1 MTRPDFS
8 DVRPD
13 VAEYITSLEQ
23 DTAQKQQELGQRE
36 ERIAQ
41 LENRVADMMQ
51 MLQNLQRLYFG
62 KKSERIH
69 IPAMVDGAEQLSIFS
84 QEEPPVLPEVPN
96 QDAEMVEV
104 SGHKRKKKRTQE
116 EIIADL
122 PVVIHEHTIPQDE
135 LHCPRCGN
143 GDLEYIGKELVYT
156 EYVRVPAHVDR
167 HEHYVEKYAC
177 HACEDGTAAC
187 DSCDHAS
194 AETCANCPD
203 KPRMVVIA
211 AKLPEE
217 FSHPLIKGS
226 KASSSIFSQIIY
238 DKFELAIPEY
248 RQEKEWERLGFPL
261 SRQTMSNWILR
272 VDKDYLQSMVAY
284 MLRAVKKA
292 SSVVNCD
299 ETPVKVLDEKTDRG
313 NPKKCHM
320 WVVRSGK
327 YETKQL
333 VVFNF
338 RASRAGNVATDILS
352 GYTKYFV
359 SDGYS
364 GYNELGREAIRCG
377 CWAHLRRKFYD
388 AVPDHNMELPGA
400 AREGVRYCDR
410 LFRIEEKL
418 EKVSPEERLRLRN
431 AESHPVVDEFY
442 TWLDTIQPAHKKLK
456 DAVTYAQNQK
466 DTLMCF
472 LKDGRIPLSNNA
484 AENAIRPFVVG
495 RKNWLFCKSIDGAI
509 AAADAYSLV
518 ETAKANGLDILKYLN
533 FVFRRIP
540 MADGYLTDDFLETLM
555 PWNPDVMAKC
565 KRGYI

>member
-13 VAEYITSLEQ
+13 VAKYITSLEQ
-23 DTAQKQQELGQRE
+23 DTTQKQQELGQRD

-41 LENRVADMMQ
+41 LENRVADMTQ

-62 KKSERIH
+62 KKSERIR
-69 IPAMVDGAEQLSIFS
+69 ISAMADGAEQLSIFD
-84 QEEPPVLPEVPN
+84 QEESPALPEDPD
-96 QDAEMVEV
+96 QDAETVEV

-122 PVVIHEHTIPQDE
+122 PVVIHEHTIPRDE
-135 LHCPRCGN
+135 LHCLRCGN
-143 GDLEYIGKELVYT
+143 EELEYIGKELVYT

-177 HACEDGTAAC
+177 HACEDGTVAC
-187 DSCDHAS
+187 DSCDHAI
-194 AETCANCPD
+194 AEACANCPD

-217 FSHPLIKGS
+217 FRHPLMKGS
-226 KASSSIFSQIIY
+226 KASASIFSQLIY

-284 MLRAVKKA
+284 MLRAVKKTA
-292 SSVVNCD
+292 SVVNCD
-299 ETPVKVLDEKTDRG
+299 ETPVKVLDEKTERG

-338 RASRAGNVATDILS
+338 RASRAGDAATDILS

-364 GYNELGREAIRCG
+364 GYNELGKEAIRCG

-388 AVPDHNMELPGA
+388 AVPDHKMELPGA

-410 LFRIEEKL
+410 LFRIEERL

-431 AESHPVVDEFY
+431 AESRPIVDEFY
-442 TWLDTIQPAHKKLK
+442 T
-456 DAVTYAQNQK
+456 
-466 DTLMCF
+466 
-472 LKDGRIPLSNNA
+472 
-484 AENAIRPFVVG
+484 
-495 RKNWLFCKSIDGAI
+495 
-509 AAADAYSLV
+509 
-518 ETAKANGLDILKYLN
+518 
-533 FVFRRIP
+533 
-540 MADGYLTDDFLETLM
+540 
-555 PWNPDVMAKC
+555 
-565 KRGYI
+565 